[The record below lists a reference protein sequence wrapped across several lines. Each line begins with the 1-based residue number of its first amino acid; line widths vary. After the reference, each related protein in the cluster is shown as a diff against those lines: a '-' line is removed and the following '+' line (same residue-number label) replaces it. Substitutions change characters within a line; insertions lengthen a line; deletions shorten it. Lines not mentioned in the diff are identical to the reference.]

1 MPPMKL
7 FRMGMIFGL
16 PLVREALECL
26 LVLGGVATDDAKER
40 LETLLYSDLP
50 SDWSESLLGVLLVL
64 DDDDRACL
72 VRSAGGSA
80 KS

>member
-1 MPPMKL
+1 MKL
-7 FRMGMIFGL
+7 FRMGIIFAL
-16 PLVREALECL
+16 PLECL
-26 LVLGGVATDDAKER
+26 LVLGGVATDDASEM

-50 SDWSESLLGVLLVL
+50 SDWSESLLGVLLL
-64 DDDDRACL
+64 DEDDSACL